1 MLSTTKILD
10 LDSCFVCGEKYANLS
25 KNEQINLKE
34 LLKYPLILPGETTS
48 NRKMID
54 YKLKE
59 RGIILSPLIE
69 ANSSSISRQLII
81 EGLGIGWMIKEF
93 VQEDIDKHILYELNV
108 DFEQVL
114 TPVSIAYNKK
124 FNHDIIKEF
133 IRTFKQD

>member
-1 MLSTTKILD
+1 
-10 LDSCFVCGEKYANLS
+10 
-25 KNEQINLKE
+25 
-34 LLKYPLILPGETTS
+34 
-48 NRKMID
+48 
-54 YKLKE
+54 
-59 RGIILSPLIE
+59 
-69 ANSSSISRQLII
+69 
-81 EGLGIGWMIKEF
+81 MIKEF